1 MTGRFPA
8 RGSPAARV
16 EGCVSLT
23 GSRRTSGCLESR
35 LGRSEVGCRRRAAA
49 CGLGARRRGSSGEV
63 WVRGSGLGA
72 ARGRGAANGGGCR
85 GRAGLGW
92 RLRDGVELAGVQA
105 GRRRRSAAWERG
117 ERKRAVGIGFW
128 GICRARALARRGR
141 RPLQRAL
148 HRDGEVAAARAL
160 LDSAGRRGEGWGLQ
174 REATGGGGARQRR
187 VGASARWSNGR
198 NGREGVGGGAVGGV
212 GGEKQSREGAMVI
225 RVDLQLPKVPG
236 ISL

>member
-1 MTGRFPA
+1 MRGEA
-8 RGSPAARV
+8 RKR
-16 EGCVSLT
+16 
-23 GSRRTSGCLESR
+23 R
-35 LGRSEVGCRRRAAA
+35 LGGAGRVG
-49 CGLGARRRGSSGEV
+49 GGGERRRGCSGED
-63 WVRGSGLGA
+63 WARGNGLGA

-92 RLRDGVELAGVQA
+92 RLRGGVELAGVQA

-174 REATGGGGARQRR
+174 REATGGGGARPRR
-187 VGASARWSNGR
+187 VGASARRSNGR
-198 NGREGVGGGAVGGV
+198 NGREGVGGSAVGGI
-212 GGEKQSREGAMVI
+212 GGENRAGRWEMVI
-225 RVDLQLPKVPG
+225 RAILQLPKVPG
-236 ISL
+236 TSL